1 MHCLNCS
8 EQLCSNLLAGSQ
20 FLDPDGWFPNHV
32 SMHVQRSH
40 LPCSSE
46 CLSGSLA
53 ATCSTQCSGAR
64 GSLSAVSAYLS
75 RASGSPFHRLPHDS
89 AATWSSCSSLAR
101 PPGGLP
107 GCSVSRCRLFTSP
120 YSEGTAVIYF
130 SCPLS
135 SGVKPFA
142 CHSMPGSHPQC
153 TLHPR
158 SSTVYNACPCRCP
171 TLRTR
176 QPWLQEWMQCC
187 ALSLTWASCWT
198 RMWTAALLFPV
209 TGRPLPRT
217 ATSPSC
223 L

>member
-89 AATWSSCSSLAR
+89 AATWSYCSSLAR
-101 PPGGLP
+101 PPGVYQAPQSAAEG
-107 GCSVSRCRLFTSP
+107 SSRRHTQKAQLSSTSP
-120 YSEGTAVIYF
+120 APCPAV
-130 SCPLS
+130 SSPLRATQCQAHILNA
-135 SGVKPFA
+135 PCTHA
-142 CHSMPGSHPQC
+142 AQQC
-153 TLHPR
+153 TMHAP
-158 SSTVYNACPCRCP
+158 AGA
-171 TLRTR
+171 
-176 QPWLQEWMQCC
+176 QP
-187 ALSLTWASCWT
+187 
-198 RMWTAALLFPV
+198 
-209 TGRPLPRT
+209 
-217 ATSPSC
+217 
-223 L
+223 